1 MNTSGWIRGM
11 MSKSMSDY
19 DFFNHVAECMA
30 REFEEETTTVLTT
43 SFYAVSIKGYT
54 VIIERDLV
62 SSLRIKGAFSLD
74 RYIYE
79 RLEEKG
85 FKIDK
90 ERSQYIRYCFGVF
103 YKRDDGSL
111 Y

>member
-1 MNTSGWIRGM
+1 MNTSGWIRSM

-19 DFFNHVAECMA
+19 DFFNHVAQCMA
-30 REFEEETTTVLTT
+30 REFEEETTTVLTD
-43 SFYAVSIKGYT
+43 SFYAVSFMGYII
-54 VIIERDLV
+54 IIERDLV
-62 SSLRIKGAFSLD
+62 STLRLKGTFSLD

-85 FKIDK
+85 VRIDK

-103 YKRDDGSL
+103 
-111 Y
+111 